1 MKNSILYILCSILL
15 FSFSS
20 AGTIDPN
27 IPDKNYLEYGEKFKC
42 VLEIAGSYDDQDTK
56 KFCASAVAID
66 PRWVLTAAHVVKES
80 KSVFLYS
87 PNRQKIINIDQV
99 ICHEDFEE
107 AKFGFADIALC
118 HTESDIGSEFYTVL
132 YENNDEL
139 NRVCTI
145 SGYGQTGTFLTGIN
159 TWDGKRRAGYNQID
173 EIEND
178 LLICSPSL
186 SGKTKLEFL
195 IGNGDSG
202 GGLWIDGKLAGI
214 NSCVISEDKK
224 TDSDYGDSSGHTR
237 ISKFISWIK
246 QNSSK

>member
-1 MKNSILYILCSILL
+1 MKKSILYIICSILL

-20 AGTIDPN
+20 AGTIDPDT
-27 IPDKNYLEYGEKFKC
+27 PDKNYIEYGEKFKC
-42 VLEIAGSYDDQDTK
+42 VLEISGSYDDKNSK
-56 KFCASAVAID
+56 KFCASAVAIN

-80 KSVFLYS
+80 KIVFLYS
-87 PNRQKIINIDQV
+87 LNREKIINIDKV

-118 HTESDIGSEFYTVL
+118 HTESDINVEFYSDL
-132 YENNDEL
+132 YNDTDEI
-139 NRVCTI
+139 NKVCSI
-145 SGYGQTGTFLTGIN
+145 SGYGQTGTFYTGIN
-159 TWDGKRRAGYNQID
+159 TWDGKRRAGLNKID

-178 LLICSPSL
+178 LLICSPSI
-186 SGKTKLEFL
+186 SNKTKLEFL

-224 TDSDYGDSSGHTR
+224 TDSDYGDTSGHTR
-237 ISKFISWIK
+237 ISKFIDWIK

>member
-1 MKNSILYILCSILL
+1 MKSSILYTLFSILL
-15 FSFSS
+15 FSFSN
-20 AGTIDPN
+20 AGTIDPDV
-27 IPDKNYLEYGEKFKC
+27 PDKNYIEYGEKFKC
-42 VLEIAGSYDDQDTK
+42 VLEIAGSYDDKDTK
-56 KFCASAVAID
+56 QFCASAVAIA

-87 PNRQKIINIDQV
+87 PDRIKKIKIDKI

-107 AKFGFADIALC
+107 SKFGFADIALC
-118 HTESDIGSEFYTVL
+118 HTESDINIEFYSVL
-132 YENNDEL
+132 YDNTDEVNKL
-139 NRVCTI
+139 CAI

-159 TWDGKRRAGYNQID
+159 TWDGKRRAGYNKID

-178 LLICSPSL
+178 LLICSPSI
-186 SGKTKLEFL
+186 SNKTKLEFL

-214 NSCVISEDKK
+214 NSCVISVDKK

-237 ISKFISWIK
+237 ISKFVSWIK